1 MFLMGAMMKNKP
13 ADYSL
18 YEIPELD
25 DSEFSL
31 SVSPCPRF
39 EDLNDIGEIGD
50 SFSIGLG
57 PVEE

>member
-1 MFLMGAMMKNKP
+1 MKTKP

-18 YEIPELD
+18 YEIPELEE
-25 DSEFSL
+25 SEFAL

-39 EDLNDIGEIGD
+39 EDLNDIGEMGD
-50 SFSIGLG
+50 LFSIGLG